1 MDTARSMSLLKI
13 EALHM
18 TRRNAASQRS
28 GFTLVE
34 LLVVIGIIAVL
45 ISILMPALSRAR
57 EQAQTIQCLSN
68 MRQLGAGCM
77 MYSNANNG
85 VVIPF
90 DCRDFAVS
98 TPTAISPGDYWT
110 TILVA
115 FNYVTYPQANTAE
128 NAAAATVF
136 HCPSGIA
143 EIAYNSGPAD
153 DQPASRTDT
162 NGARGTSCTSKY
174 LQPGLVVYTWY
185 GMNASTGTD
194 WVVPAHRVPADGTMP
209 AGFVRSQ
216 CRFPKLTQMKDS
228 GDLVFLYDGVYG
240 NEQGQN
246 ANRINARHNR
256 LTATNLLFFDGHAET
271 VETARLPGGIG
282 DAGRPGGPTSAGQTF
297 AITNLQANYPWPHW
311 RTDQ

>member
-1 MDTARSMSLLKI
+1 MGYMGC
-13 EALHM
+13 
-18 TRRNAASQRS
+18 RNGATKRDA
-28 GFTLVE
+28 FTLVE

-57 EQAQTIQCLSN
+57 EQAQTVQCLSN

-77 MYSNANNG
+77 MYSNANSG
-85 VVIPF
+85 VIVPF
-90 DCRDFAVS
+90 DCRDFANS
-98 TPTAISPGDYWT
+98 TSTSISAGDFWP

-128 NAAAATVF
+128 NAAASTVF

-153 DQPASRTDT
+153 DQPASRADT
-162 NGARGTSCTSKY
+162 NGARGMQCTSKY
-174 LQPGLVVYTWY
+174 LQPGLVVYCWY

-194 WVVPAHRVPADGTMP
+194 WVVPAHRIPADGTMTS
-209 AGFVRSQ
+209 GFVRGA
-216 CRFPKLTQMKDS
+216 RFPKLTQMKDS
-228 GDLVFLYDGVYG
+228 GDLVFLFDGVYG
-240 NEQGQN
+240 NEQGVN
-246 ANRINARHNR
+246 ANRVNARHNR

-271 VETARLPGGIG
+271 VPTERLPGGIG
-282 DAGRPGGPTSAGQTF
+282 DAGRTGGPTTAAQTF
-297 AITNLQANYPWPHW
+297 AITNLQANYPWPRW